1 MKITT
6 LKKQKITKLNANL
19 VKNQSFFSK
28 EYASFCKLKQGLNRT
43 QIKSIDVLKKLKNIE
58 QEGLHSP
65 IQVFYN
71 PSDKKFYIIDGQH
84 RFEALVLLD
93 LPIWF
98 MLMEA
103 DNMVDACRQLRNGN
117 NEIKK
122 WMINDFISS
131 YAVEGKKPY
140 IEYQKQRDVY
150 GSVVNDNELRLIL
163 MGADCSKG
171 NTKFNKGEF
180 VVNNLNNAL
189 PILDFVKEMYH
200 VHKIDSIKNRYVQQA
215 LFKVYAD
222 SKFNINTM
230 KSALLTNRSKVV
242 VKELINLKTNAALDK
257 LIVLHNSF
265 VNNKK
270 DRIDSLKYTTG
281 ITKKK
286 K

>member
-1 MKITT
+1 
-6 LKKQKITKLNANL
+6 
-19 VKNQSFFSK
+19 
-28 EYASFCKLKQGLNRT
+28 
-43 QIKSIDVLKKLKNIE
+43 
-58 QEGLHSP
+58 
-65 IQVFYN
+65 
-71 PSDKKFYIIDGQH
+71 
-84 RFEALVLLD
+84 
-93 LPIWF
+93 

-122 WMINDFISS
+122 WMINDFIST